1 MALHRDIFWVG
12 RQWAVTGYGV
22 QACDQKQKG
31 QFDIEASRLWD
42 DDGLDNLRAQ
52 KWFNVED
59 FDKALSIAR
68 KRFPEPPKNDPPAPP
83 KEVVPPAMNGA
94 AIPPLPKFGAA
105 KSAAVEPPPKT
116 AEGVHGGAHV
126 PPRAV
131 EPPRAGRCELRDA
144 DCGKREIRPSL
155 AVATETVKSHNRRGL
170 PLRR

>member
-52 KWFNVED
+52 KWFNAED
-59 FDKALSIAR
+59 FDKALAIAR
-68 KRFPEPPKNDPPAPP
+68 KRFPEPPKNDLPAPP
-83 KEVVPPAMNGA
+83 KEVGPPAMNGA
-94 AIPPLPKFGAA
+94 AIPPLLKFGAA

-116 AEGVHGGAHV
+116 AEGVTPEPIPSATV
-126 PPRAV
+126 EAPRAAAASFQM
-131 EPPRAGRCELRDA
+131 RIAGSAKFVRPWRLRP
-144 DCGKREIRPSL
+144 KQ
-155 AVATETVKSHNRRGL
+155 
-170 PLRR
+170 

>member
-52 KWFNVED
+52 KWFNAED
-59 FDKALSIAR
+59 FDKALAIAR
-68 KRFPEPPKNDPPAPP
+68 KRFPEPPKNDPPAPS
-83 KEVVPPAMNGA
+83 KEVGPPAMNGA
-94 AIPPLPKFGAA
+94 AIPPLLKFGAA

-116 AEGVHGGAHV
+116 AEGVTSEPIPSAT
-126 PPRAV
+126 V
-131 EPPRAGRCELRDA
+131 EPPRAAAASFQMRIAGSAKFVRPWRLRP
-144 DCGKREIRPSL
+144 KQ
-155 AVATETVKSHNRRGL
+155 
-170 PLRR
+170 